1 MAELN
6 LTPKQESF
14 CQLYIELGNASE
26 AYRQSYDADS
36 MNEHTVHVKA
46 SELLSSGKVTARL
59 EQIRAEHKKRHNI
72 TIDTLL
78 LELEEARKIALS
90 PELEKPQTAAAV
102 SATMG
107 KAKLLGLDKKIIDIT
122 TNGQSLNKPSLD
134 VSKLSDEQLRN
145 LDTIIAQAS
154 ESGAIGK
161 KSD

>member
-1 MAELN
+1 MADLN

-46 SELLSSGKVTARL
+46 SELLSNGKVTARL

-78 LELEEARKIALS
+78 LELEEARQIALS

-154 ESGAIGK
+154 ESGAVEK
-161 KSD
+161 KSE

>member
-36 MNEHTVHVKA
+36 MNENTVHVKA
-46 SELLSSGKVTARL
+46 SELLSSGKVSVRV
-59 EQIRAEHKKRHNI
+59 EQIKAEHKKRHNI
-72 TIDTLL
+72 TVDTLL
-78 LELEEARKIALS
+78 LELEEARKAALS
-90 PELEKPQTAAAV
+90 PDLEKPQTAAAV

-122 TNGQSLNKPSLD
+122 TNGESLNKTN
-134 VSKLSDEQLRN
+134 VNMSKLTDEQLRAFDA
-145 LDTIIAQAS
+145 LISQAS
-154 ESGAIGK
+154 EAGAIEK
-161 KSD
+161 KSS

>member
-36 MNEHTVHVKA
+36 MNENTVHVKA
-46 SELLSSGKVTARL
+46 SELLSNGKVSVRI
-59 EQIRAEHKKRHNI
+59 EQIRSEHKKRHNI

-78 LELEEARKIALS
+78 LELEEARQAALS
-90 PELEKPQTAAAV
+90 PMLEKPQTAAAV

-107 KAKLLGLDKKIIDIT
+107 KAKLLGLDKKIIDVT
-122 TNGQSLNKPSLD
+122 TNGESMNKPIMNREEF
-134 VSKLSDEQLRN
+134 KEMAKE
-145 LDTIIAQAS
+145 IIN
-154 ESGAIGK
+154 EI
-161 KSD
+161 

>member
-1 MAELN
+1 MSELN

-36 MNEHTVHVKA
+36 MNENTVHVKA
-46 SELLSSGKVTARL
+46 SELLSNGKVSVRVD
-59 EQIRAEHKKRHNI
+59 QIRNEHKKRHNI

-90 PELEKPQTAAAV
+90 PALEKPQTAAAV

-145 LDTIIAQAS
+145 LDNIIAQAS
-154 ESGAIGK
+154 ESGAIEK
-161 KSD
+161 ESD

>member
-36 MNEHTVHVKA
+36 MQSDTVNRRAK
-46 SELLSSGKVTARL
+46 ELLDNGKIGARL
-59 EQIRAEHKKRHNI
+59 DQIRKEHAMRHNI
-72 TIDTLL
+72 TVDTLL
-78 LELEEARKIALS
+78 IELEEARKTALS
-90 PELEKPQTAAAV
+90 PELEKPQVSAAV

-122 TNGQSLNKPSLD
+122 TNGESLNKTNVD
-134 VSKLSDEQLRN
+134 TSKLTDEQLRAFDS
-145 LDTIIAQAS
+145 LISQAS
-154 ESGAIGK
+154 EAGAIEK
-161 KSD
+161 KSN